1 MMFSGAATYFHEGM
15 RRVDS
20 FYSLF
25 LQVYKT
31 LVVIDEMFDVENE
44 DNFVFLIQ
52 VSVDGVEVEDYS

>member
-1 MMFSGAATYFHEGM
+1 MMVLGAEAYFHEM